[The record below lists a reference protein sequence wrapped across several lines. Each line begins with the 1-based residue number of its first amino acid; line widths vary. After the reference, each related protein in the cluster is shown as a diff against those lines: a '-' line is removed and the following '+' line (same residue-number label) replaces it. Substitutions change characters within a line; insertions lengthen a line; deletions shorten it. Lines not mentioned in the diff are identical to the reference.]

1 MKNMNRRDLCASLPV
16 LAAIGAST
24 PQTVT
29 AQQNTAA
36 KSAQPPTPTA
46 SSAELSTARAFAFDQ
61 MSVRTMPNGGESRD
75 IVAGTLATGETVR
88 LHQSMQV
95 AGAVPNPLHVI
106 EHSEFILV
114 REGEMEFQHQ
124 NADGKVVSERV
135 GPGGVFYVA
144 FGTNHTVKN
153 VGQVPARYFVVAIGG
168 DAK

>member
-1 MKNMNRRDLCASLPV
+1 MTKMNRRDLCASLPA
-16 LAAIGAST
+16 LAAIGAGAPT
-24 PQTVT
+24 QT
-29 AQQNTAA
+29 A
-36 KSAQPPTPTA
+36 KSVPTA
-46 SSAELSTARAFAFDQ
+46 SGSLASARAFAFDS

-75 IVAGTLATGETVR
+75 IVAGTLATGEAVR

-95 AGAVPNPLHVI
+95 VGATPNPLHVI

-124 NADGKVVSERV
+124 DAEGTLVSERV